1 MNLEPSSS
9 DGTYRSTYILAH
21 ATMWECV
28 RMNIAE
34 YSRCD
39 GVALADFMRK
49 RVVSPKELAYLFV
62 EAVEKVNSRIN
73 AVIEVYQDRVKGLN
87 YRMIPADPFAGVPFL
102 MKDIGAGEGGRHQE
116 MGSRLMKGHVAD
128 KDSFLTTLFKNAGLT
143 LLGRTTTPE
152 FALGISTESVLTGA
166 TRNPW
171 NLEAMAGG
179 SSGGSAAS
187 VAAGIVPIAH
197 GSDNGG
203 SIRIPA
209 SACGLVGLKPS
220 RGRVTLG
227 PDIGEIWPGM
237 LQEFVL
243 SRTVRDTALML
254 DAVSGPAPGD
264 PFIITQPGRPFAQEV
279 NAPTES
285 LRIAWT
291 TDSWQ
296 PSITVDSEVVH
307 CVEKVV
313 SECEK
318 AGHELVEASPVFD
331 YEEYLQ
337 ATCKA
342 WAFGVYVG
350 MDMFG
355 GALGQKV
362 SEETVEPVMLS
373 FYRYSKDLTAT
384 DMFMTEFV
392 LNKFRR
398 TFGKF
403 FEQYD
408 LLLTPTL
415 IKLPEPLGKY
425 SKMRTDLDYVGFMR
439 LCDETKVFTSAANVT
454 GQPAMTLPLGLSQS
468 GLPIGIQFI
477 ARFGEEGALIR
488 LASWFEQEM
497 PWRDRIPP
505 VHASQ

>member
-1 MNLEPSSS
+1 MNL
-9 DGTYRSTYILAH
+9 
-21 ATMWECV
+21 
-28 RMNIAE
+28 AE
-34 YSRCD
+34 YSSCD
-39 GVALADFMRK
+39 GCALADLVRK
-49 RVVSPKELAYLFV
+49 REVSPKELAHLFA
-62 EAVEKVNSRIN
+62 EAVEKVNPRIN
-73 AVIEVYQDRVKGLN
+73 AVIEVYFDRIEQLDDHAISAG
-87 YRMIPADPFAGVPFL
+87 PFAGVPFL
-102 MKDIGAGEGGRHQE
+102 MKDIGAGESGRHQE
-116 MGSRLMKGHVAD
+116 SGSRLMKGHVAD
-128 KDSFLTTLFKNAGLT
+128 TDSFLTTLFKKAGLT

-171 NLEAMAGG
+171 NLEIMAGG

-187 VAAGIVPIAH
+187 VAGGIVPIAH

-264 PFIITQPGRPFAQEV
+264 PFIITQPVRPFAQEV
-279 NAPTES
+279 NAPAER

-296 PSITVDSEVVH
+296 SGATVDSEVIR

-342 WAFGVYVG
+342 WAFGLYVG

-355 GALGQKV
+355 GALGRKV

-373 FYRYSKDLTAT
+373 FYKYSKSLVAA
-384 DMFMTEFV
+384 DMFITEFV
-392 LNKFRR
+392 LNKLRR
-398 TFGKF
+398 TFGIF

-408 LLLTPTL
+408 MLLTPTL

-425 SKMRTDLDYVGFMR
+425 SKMRTDVDYVGYMR

-454 GQPAMTLPLGLSQS
+454 GQPAITLPLGHSQS
-468 GLPIGIQFI
+468 GLPIGVQFI
-477 ARFGEEGALIR
+477 ARFGEEGTLIR
-488 LASWFEQEM
+488 LASSLEQEM

-505 VHASQ
+505 VYVSR

>member
-1 MNLEPSSS
+1 MNL
-9 DGTYRSTYILAH
+9 
-21 ATMWECV
+21 
-28 RMNIAE
+28 AE
-34 YSRCD
+34 YSSCD
-39 GVALADFMRK
+39 GATLADLVRK
-49 RVVSPKELAYLFV
+49 QEVSPKELARLFV
-62 EAVEKVNSRIN
+62 EAVEKVNPKIN
-73 AVIEVYQDRVKGLN
+73 AVIEVYSDRIEGLDDQA
-87 YRMIPADPFAGVPFL
+87 ISAGPFAGVPFL
-102 MKDIGAGEGGRHQE
+102 MKDIGAGESGRRQE

-128 KDSFLTTLFKNAGLT
+128 KDSFLTELFKKAGLT

-171 NLEAMAGG
+171 NLDKMSGG
-179 SSGGSAAS
+179 SSGGSVAS
-187 VAAGIVPIAH
+187 VAVGIVPIAH
-197 GSDNGG
+197 ASDNGG

-227 PDIGEIWPGM
+227 PDIGEPWPGM

-264 PFIITQPGRPFAQEV
+264 PFIITQPVRPFAQEV
-279 NAPTES
+279 NAPAER

-296 PSITVDSEVVH
+296 PSVAVDSEVVR

-313 SECEK
+313 SEFEK

-342 WAFGVYVG
+342 WAFGLYVG

-355 GALGQKV
+355 GALGRKV

-373 FYRYSKDLTAT
+373 FYKYSKGLVAA

-392 LNKFRR
+392 LNKLRR
-398 TFGKF
+398 TFGIF

-408 LLLTPTL
+408 MLLTPTL

-425 SKMRTDLDYVGFMR
+425 SKMRTDVDYVGYMR

-454 GQPAMTLPLGLSQS
+454 GQPAITLPLGHSQS
-468 GLPIGIQFI
+468 GLPIGVQLI

-488 LASWFEQEM
+488 LASSLEQEM

-505 VHASQ
+505 VHASR